1 MKRMKTT
8 ITFLFVLL
16 TALLV
21 GCNHHIE
28 NDGDIGPELAQELWQ
43 KHMDALR
50 MNDADRQCVAKIN
63 DLAFSMLH
71 QIGEN
76 LLDSSFIVSPLGLA
90 SVIAILGN
98 GTQDGTRD
106 EIELVV
112 GPIAK
117 ANAFFK
123 KYSDALPHN
132 DYTDC
137 QLLNY
142 LVINSALPI
151 NDEFL
156 KSVSSNYNACAKIL
170 DFAKAKSDKQVNEW
184 FSRQSKD
191 KLTTA
196 IDELAPVSALYVI
209 DSLFY
214 NALWAQSF
222 DKENTENRDF
232 ITDYGDTLLLPMMY
246 NYYTSNNDISTQTF
260 YCEGEDYQAVSLPYG
275 GGCYRMLV
283 VLPKS
288 SKLREFIAS
297 MDREKYT
304 RILNTFQKDKM
315 FDLSVSLPRFECDS
329 KFNLT
334 AFVEEMMPRAFDF
347 QKADFSAISKIPTI
361 IHDIRQKSNIQVTEL
376 KTKAVSTTVAEQW
389 FEIGLEDEPKE
400 LIFTA
405 NHPFLYFVYDEATH
419 AILLMG
425 QFCGD
430 GAIFD

>member
-1 MKRMKTT
+1 M
-8 ITFLFVLL
+8 
-16 TALLV
+16 
-21 GCNHHIE
+21 
-28 NDGDIGPELAQELWQ
+28 
-43 KHMDALR
+43 
-50 MNDADRQCVAKIN
+50 
-63 DLAFSMLH
+63 
-71 QIGEN
+71 
-76 LLDSSFIVSPLGLA
+76 
-90 SVIAILGN
+90 
-98 GTQDGTRD
+98 
-106 EIELVV
+106 
-112 GPIAK
+112 
-117 ANAFFK
+117 
-123 KYSDALPHN
+123 
-132 DYTDC
+132 
-137 QLLNY
+137 NY
-142 LVINSALPI
+142 LAINSALPI

-196 IDELAPVSALYVI
+196 IDELAPVSELYVI

-246 NYYTSNNDISTQTF
+246 NYYTSDNDISTQTF

-304 RILNTFQKDKM
+304 RILNTFQKDKV
-315 FDLSVSLPRFECDS
+315 FDLSLSLPRFECDS

>member
-76 LLDSSFIVSPLGLA
+76 LPDSSFIVSPLGLA
-90 SVIAILGN
+90 SVIAISGN
-98 GTQDGTRD
+98 GAQDGTRD

-142 LVINSALPI
+142 LAINSALPI

-196 IDELAPVSALYVI
+196 IDELAPVSELYVI
-209 DSLFY
+209 DSLLY

-246 NYYTSNNDISTQTF
+246 NYYTSDNDISTQTF

-304 RILNTFQKDKM
+304 RILNTFQKDKV
-315 FDLSVSLPRFECDS
+315 FDLSLSLPRFECDS

-361 IHDIRQKSNIQVTEL
+361 IHDICQKSNIQVTEL
-376 KTKAVSTTVAEQW
+376 KTKAVSTTVEQW
-389 FEIGLEDEPKE
+389 IEIGLEDEPKE

-419 AILLMG
+419 VILLMG